1 MSNPNYKEHPFIG
14 AGKLFINTRQVGN
27 CSDVKLSYNV
37 EQKSLPNN
45 MGGGGNLDS
54 TDRISSVKL
63 DLTCT
68 NFSPE
73 NLAIALA
80 ASLDSITT
88 AAEVPAEKLM
98 MAANSFVDTEFMIDM
113 TKANLV
119 EVKTTATTPKTIPQL
134 DVDGKENYVVT
145 PAGIYFKDGKDVTD
159 AEVSVKY
166 TKSLQVILQALMATG
181 REFKLVMDG
190 INDAN
195 GDPLI
200 LRVWRWKPAPTDGI
214 GLISDDY
221 GNFTMKGEVLADVSR
236 PAGKSRFFEMI
247 HKKAA

>member
-1 MSNPNYKEHPFIG
+1 MTNPNYKEHPFIG

-88 AAEVPAEKLM
+88 AAEVAAEKLM

-119 EVKTTATTPKTIPQL
+119 EVKTTATTPKVIPPL
-134 DVDGKENYVVT
+134 DVDGKPVV
-145 PAGIYFKDGKDVTD
+145 GKDGDVYET
-159 AEVSVKY
+159 VVKRGWVFSY
-166 TKSLQVILQALMATG
+166 LEGRKTWPLITIEPFKEETK
-181 REFKLVMDG
+181 
-190 INDAN
+190 AN
-195 GDPLI
+195 G
-200 LRVWRWKPAPTDGI
+200 A
-214 GLISDDY
+214 
-221 GNFTMKGEVLADVSR
+221 SR
-236 PAGKSRFFEMI
+236 RRENTVHIRASLKVDM
-247 HKKAA
+247 